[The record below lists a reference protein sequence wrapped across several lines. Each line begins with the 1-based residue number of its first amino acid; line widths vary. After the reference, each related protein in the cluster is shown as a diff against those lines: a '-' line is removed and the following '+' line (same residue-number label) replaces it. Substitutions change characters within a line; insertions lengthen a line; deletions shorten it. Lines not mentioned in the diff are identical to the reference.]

1 MSLKTRKKHRNQN
14 KDTQDCPRL
23 DAHPSH
29 QSRQSSRQEQALI
42 RPGNRSGTG
51 GEADPYT
58 LSSLSAPGP
67 HGTLGTPSGEP
78 PPSRGNRQG
87 GDGKE

>member
-23 DAHPSH
+23 DAH
-29 QSRQSSRQEQALI
+29 QSRQSSRQEQPLI
-42 RPGNRSGTG
+42 QPGNRSGAS
-51 GEADPYT
+51 GEDDPYT
-58 LSSLSAPGP
+58 LSSLSSRGP
-67 HGTLGTPSGEP
+67 LGTLATPSGEP